1 MNISFFRYSGHYITT
16 SINEI
21 VINVASNL
29 DATWGSIVYLT
40 ASTFNRIYPMP
51 TRRNIITLAAVGIA
65 MPTAF
70 ARAAMAEFTMEAFKA
85 AQKAGKPI
93 LVDVWAS
100 WCPTCKAQ
108 GPILKSLLADPKNK
122 DLVMLRVNFD
132 TQTDVLKA
140 FNVQSQSTLIVFKGA
155 KETGRSVGDTEAGS
169 IGALLA
175 TAI

>member
-1 MNISFFRYSGHYITT
+1 
-16 SINEI
+16 
-21 VINVASNL
+21 
-29 DATWGSIVYLT
+29 
-40 ASTFNRIYPMP
+40 MP

-70 ARAAMAEFTMEAFKA
+70 VRAADTEFTMAAFKA
-85 AQKAGKPI
+85 AQKAGNPI

-122 DLVMLRVNFD
+122 GMVMFRVNFD
-132 TQTDVLKA
+132 TQLDVLKA
-140 FNVQSQSTLIVFKGA
+140 FNVQSQSTLIVFKGT
-155 KETGRSVGDTEAGS
+155 KETGRSVGDTDAGS

>member
-1 MNISFFRYSGHYITT
+1 VISAAF
-16 SINEI
+16 
-21 VINVASNL
+21 NL
-29 DATWGSIVYLT
+29 NAYYALIVYDT
-40 ASTFNRIYPMP
+40 VSTFDRIEHMP

-65 MPTAF
+65 MPASF
-70 ARAAMAEFTMEAFKA
+70 ARAAMTEFTMEAFKA

-93 LVDVWAS
+93 LIDVWAS

-122 DLVMLRVNFD
+122 DMVMLRVNFD
-132 TQTDVLKA
+132 TQTDVLQA
-140 FNVQSQSTLIVFKGA
+140 LNVQSQSTLIVFKGA

>member
-1 MNISFFRYSGHYITT
+1 
-16 SINEI
+16 
-21 VINVASNL
+21 
-29 DATWGSIVYLT
+29 
-40 ASTFNRIYPMP
+40 MP

-70 ARAAMAEFTMEAFKA
+70 VRAADTEFTMAAFKA
-85 AQKAGKPI
+85 AQKVGNPI

-122 DLVMLRVNFD
+122 GMVMFRVNFD
-132 TQTDVLKA
+132 TQLDVLKA
-140 FNVQSQSTLIVFKGA
+140 FNVQSQSTLIVFKGT
-155 KETGRSVGDTEAGS
+155 KETGRSVGDTDAGS

>member
-1 MNISFFRYSGHYITT
+1 
-16 SINEI
+16 
-21 VINVASNL
+21 
-29 DATWGSIVYLT
+29 
-40 ASTFNRIYPMP
+40 MP
-51 TRRNIITLAAVGIA
+51 TRRNIITLAAVGIT

-70 ARAAMAEFTMEAFKA
+70 ARAAETEFTMEAFKA

-108 GPILKSLLADPKNK
+108 GPVLKSLLADPKNK
-122 DLVMLRVNFD
+122 DMVMFRVNFD

-140 FNVQSQSTLIVFKGA
+140 FNVQSQSTLIVFKGT

-169 IGALLA
+169 IGALIA
-175 TAI
+175 TAN

>member
-1 MNISFFRYSGHYITT
+1 
-16 SINEI
+16 
-21 VINVASNL
+21 
-29 DATWGSIVYLT
+29 
-40 ASTFNRIYPMP
+40 MP

-65 MPTAF
+65 MPSTF
-70 ARAAMAEFTMEAFKA
+70 ARAAVTEFTMEAFKA

-108 GPILKSLLADPKNK
+108 GPVLKSLLADPKNK
-122 DLVMLRVNFD
+122 DMVMFRVNFD

-140 FNVQSQSTLIVFKGA
+140 FNVQSQSTLIVFKGT

-169 IGALLA
+169 IGALIA